1 MSTFLQQLSNGLII
15 GSMYALIALGYTMVY
30 GILQLINFAHGEVFM
45 IGSYVGLFV
54 LGLFVSSGLSATV
67 PVLAILL
74 ITFLVAMASCALLG
88 VAIERLAYRPLRN
101 SSRLSLLI
109 TALGLSIAL
118 QNIVMLTMGARDK
131 PFPSD
136 FFPKGEIVLAGVHL
150 SYIQLF
156 ILGMTVVLMGSL
168 HLLVHKS
175 KLGKAM
181 RATAQDQEAAGLMG
195 IDPNVI
201 IMMTFAIGSALGAA
215 AGVLFGLYY
224 GITNFYI
231 GFQAGMKA
239 FTAAVLGGIG
249 NMAGAMLGGLLLGVL
264 ESLCAGYIS
273 SQWKDVFAF
282 AILILV
288 LVFRPAGLLGEQV
301 PEKV

>member
-1 MSTFLQQLSNGLII
+1 MSIFLQQLANGLII

-45 IGSYVGLFV
+45 IGSYVGLAV
-54 LGLFVSSGLSATV
+54 LSFFASSGLQHTV
-67 PVLAILL
+67 PLPLLLLA
-74 ITFLVAMASCALLG
+74 TFIIAMVSCAGLG
-88 VAIERLAYRPLRN
+88 VTIERLAYRPLRH

-109 TALGLSIAL
+109 TALGISITL
-118 QNIVMLTMGARDK
+118 QNIVMLTLGARDK
-131 PFPSD
+131 AYPSE
-136 FFPKGEIVLAGVHL
+136 FFPKGEIAAGGVHL

-156 ILGMTVVLMGSL
+156 ILATTVVLMFGL
-168 HLLVHKS
+168 NLLVK
-175 KLGKAM
+175 KTRLGKAM
-181 RATAQDQEAAGLMG
+181 RATAQDMEAAGLMG
-195 IDPNVI
+195 INPNLI
-201 IMMTFAIGSALGAA
+201 IMLTFAIGSALGAA

-231 GFQAGMKA
+231 GFQAGTKA

-249 NMAGAMLGGLLLGVL
+249 NMGGAMLGGMLLGVI

-288 LVFRPAGLLGEQV
+288 LVFKPAGLLGEQV

>member
-1 MSTFLQQLSNGLII
+1 MVMFLQQLTNGLII

-45 IGSYVGLFV
+45 IGSYVGLAV
-54 LGLFVSSGLSATV
+54 LSYAASSGLSQTL
-67 PVLAILL
+67 PLALILL
-74 ITFLVAMASCALLG
+74 LTFLIAMASCALLG
-88 VAIERLAYRPLRN
+88 VAIERLAYRPLRH

-109 TALGLSIAL
+109 TALGISIAL
-118 QNIVMLTMGARDK
+118 QNIVMLTLGARDK
-131 PFPSD
+131 PYPSD
-136 FFPKGEIVLAGVHL
+136 FFPRGEWVIAGVHIQ
-150 SYIQLF
+150 YIQVF
-156 ILGMTVVLMGSL
+156 ILAMALVLMTGL
-168 HLLVHKS
+168 TLLVRQTR
-175 KLGKAM
+175 LGKAM
-181 RATAQDQEAAGLMG
+181 RATAQDMEAAGLMG
-195 IDPNVI
+195 INPHLI
-201 IMMTFAIGSALGAA
+201 IMVTFAIGSALGAA

-224 GITNFYI
+224 GITNFHI

-264 ESLCAGYIS
+264 ESLCAGYLS

>member
-1 MSTFLQQLSNGLII
+1 MSIFLQQLANGLII

-30 GILQLINFAHGEVFM
+30 GILQLINFAHGEIFM
-45 IGSYVGLFV
+45 IGSYVGLAV
-54 LGLFVSSGLSATV
+54 LGFCASSGLSHSL
-67 PVLAILL
+67 PVGLILL
-74 ITFLVAMASCALLG
+74 VTFLIAMASCALLG
-88 VAIERLAYRPLRN
+88 VAIERLAYRPLRH

-109 TALGLSIAL
+109 TALGISIAL
-118 QNIVMLTMGARDK
+118 QNIVMLTLGARDK
-131 PFPSD
+131 PYPSD
-136 FFPKGEIVLAGVHL
+136 FFPKGDLSLAGVHL
-150 SYIQLF
+150 SYIQIF
-156 ILGMTVVLMGSL
+156 ILATTLVLMLGL
-168 HLLVHKS
+168 NLLVK
-175 KLGKAM
+175 KTRLGKAM
-181 RATAQDQEAAGLMG
+181 RATAQDMEAAGLMG
-195 IDPNVI
+195 INPNLI
-201 IMMTFAIGSALGAA
+201 IMLTFAIGSALGAA

-249 NMAGAMLGGLLLGVL
+249 NMGGAMLGGLLLGVL

-282 AILILV
+282 GILILV

>member
-1 MSTFLQQLSNGLII
+1 VVTFLQQLSNGLII

-45 IGSYVGLFV
+45 IGSYIGLAV
-54 LGLFVSSGLSATV
+54 LSFFVSSGLSATV
-67 PVLAILL
+67 PVAAILL
-74 ITFLVAMASCALLG
+74 VTFLVAMASCALLG
-88 VAIERLAYRPLRN
+88 VGIERLAYRPLRH

-109 TALGLSIAL
+109 TALGISIAL
-118 QNIVMLTMGARDK
+118 QNLVMLTMGARDK
-131 PFPSD
+131 PYPSD
-136 FFPKGEIVLAGVHL
+136 FFPRGEVVLGGVHL
-150 SYIQLF
+150 SYIQIF
-156 ILGMTVVLMGSL
+156 ILSMTLVLMVGL
-168 HLLVHKS
+168 NLLVKKT

-181 RATAQDQEAAGLMG
+181 RATAQDHEAAGLMG
-195 IDPNVI
+195 INPNLI

-249 NMAGAMLGGLLLGVL
+249 NMGGAMLGGLLLGVL

>member
-1 MSTFLQQLSNGLII
+1 MSTFLQQLSNGRII
-15 GSMYALIALGYTMVY
+15 GSMYALIALGYTRVY

-67 PVLAILL
+67 PVVAILL

-109 TALGLSIAL
+109 TALGRSIAL
-118 QNIVMLTMGARDK
+118 QNVVMLTMGARDK

-136 FFPKGEIVLAGVHL
+136 FFPRGEIVLAGVHL

-156 ILGMTVVLMGSL
+156 ILGMTVVLMTSL
-168 HLLVHKS
+168 HLLVHKT

-224 GITNFYI
+224 GITNF
-231 GFQAGMKA
+231 
-239 FTAAVLGGIG
+239 
-249 NMAGAMLGGLLLGVL
+249 
-264 ESLCAGYIS
+264 
-273 SQWKDVFAF
+273 
-282 AILILV
+282 
-288 LVFRPAGLLGEQV
+288 
-301 PEKV
+301 